1 MLKDKVAIVTGAA
14 SGIGL
19 ATAEMLA
26 KEGARVVL
34 ADINE
39 AQLEAVSAKIG
50 ADALAVDLSKREGCR
65 ELADYTMKQHGR
77 IDILVNVAGIQN
89 VAAVED
95 FPEERWDFM
104 ISLML
109 TAPFLLTKYAWPS
122 MRQNGWGRVINLNSI
137 HGLVA
142 SEFKSAYVSAKHGL
156 MGLTKTAA
164 LEGGPCGITVNSICP
179 AYVRTPLVD
188 NQIEAQ
194 AQNHGISKEEVVSK
208 IMLQKAAIKTML
220 EPETIAAAVKFLCSD
235 AAARQA
241 DAALTERFTSTRTKA
256 HATKTEISARVGRSW
271 IGAWNLLSKRLFA
284 MQFPRA

>member
-65 ELADYTMKQHGR
+65 ELADYAMKQHGR

-89 VAAVED
+89 VASVED

-104 ISLML
+104 IALML

-220 EPETIAAAVKFLCSD
+220 EPETIAEAVKFLCSD
-235 AAARQA
+235 AAANITGTA
-241 DAALTERFTSTRTKA
+241 FTIDGGWTA
-256 HATKTEISARVGRSW
+256 G
-271 IGAWNLLSKRLFA
+271 
-284 MQFPRA
+284 

>member
-65 ELADYTMKQHGR
+65 ELADYAMKQHGR

-89 VAAVED
+89 VASVED

-194 AQNHGISKEEVVSK
+194 AQNHGISKEEVISK

-235 AAARQA
+235 AAANITGTA
-241 DAALTERFTSTRTKA
+241 FTIDGGWTA
-256 HATKTEISARVGRSW
+256 G
-271 IGAWNLLSKRLFA
+271 
-284 MQFPRA
+284 

>member
-89 VAAVED
+89 VASVED

-109 TAPFLLTKYAWPS
+109 T

-220 EPETIAAAVKFLCSD
+220 EPETIAEAVKFLCSD
-235 AAARQA
+235 AAANITGTA
-241 DAALTERFTSTRTKA
+241 FTIDGGWTA
-256 HATKTEISARVGRSW
+256 G
-271 IGAWNLLSKRLFA
+271 
-284 MQFPRA
+284 

>member
-65 ELADYTMKQHGR
+65 ELADYAMKQHGR

-89 VAAVED
+89 VASVED

-194 AQNHGISKEEVVSK
+194 AQNHGISKE
-208 IMLQKAAIKTML
+208 
-220 EPETIAAAVKFLCSD
+220 
-235 AAARQA
+235 
-241 DAALTERFTSTRTKA
+241 
-256 HATKTEISARVGRSW
+256 
-271 IGAWNLLSKRLFA
+271 
-284 MQFPRA
+284 

>member
-19 ATAEMLA
+19 ATAEMLV
-26 KEGARVVL
+26 KEGAHVVM
-34 ADINE
+34 ADVNE
-39 AQLEAVSAKIG
+39 ALLSEAAERIG
-50 ADALAVDLSKREGCR
+50 GDCFPADLSKREGCR
-65 ELADYTMKQHGR
+65 ALVDFALEKYGKT
-77 IDILVNVAGIQN
+77 DILVNVAGIQN
-89 VAAVED
+89 VASVED
-95 FPEERWDFM
+95 FPEDRWDFM

-109 TAPFLLTKYAWPS
+109 TAPFLLTKYTWPS
-122 MRQNGWGRVINLNSI
+122 MKEQGWGRVINLNSI

-164 LEGGPCGITVNSICP
+164 LEGGSCGITVNSICP

-208 IMLQKAAIKTML
+208 IMLQKAAVKTLL
-220 EPETIAAAVKFLCSD
+220 EPETVANVVKFLCSD
-235 AAARQA
+235 SASNITGS
-241 DAALTERFTSTRTKA
+241 ALTIDGGWTA
-256 HATKTEISARVGRSW
+256 G
-271 IGAWNLLSKRLFA
+271 
-284 MQFPRA
+284 

>member
-39 AQLEAVSAKIG
+39 AQLEDVSAKIG

-65 ELADYTMKQHGR
+65 ELADYAMKRHGR

-89 VAAVED
+89 VASVED

-220 EPETIAAAVKFLCSD
+220 EPETIAEAVKFLCSD
-235 AAARQA
+235 AAANITGTA
-241 DAALTERFTSTRTKA
+241 FTIDGGWTA
-256 HATKTEISARVGRSW
+256 G
-271 IGAWNLLSKRLFA
+271 
-284 MQFPRA
+284 

>member
-39 AQLEAVSAKIG
+39 TQLEAVSAKIG

-65 ELADYTMKQHGR
+65 ELADYAMKQHGR

-89 VAAVED
+89 VASVED

-104 ISLML
+104 ISIML

-220 EPETIAAAVKFLCSD
+220 EPETIAEAVKFLCSD
-235 AAARQA
+235 AAANITGTA
-241 DAALTERFTSTRTKA
+241 FTIDGGWTA
-256 HATKTEISARVGRSW
+256 G
-271 IGAWNLLSKRLFA
+271 
-284 MQFPRA
+284 

>member
-26 KEGARVVL
+26 KEGVRVVL

-65 ELADYTMKQHGR
+65 ELADYAMKQHGR

-89 VAAVED
+89 VASVED

-220 EPETIAAAVKFLCSD
+220 EPETIAEAVKFLCSD
-235 AAARQA
+235 AAANITGTA
-241 DAALTERFTSTRTKA
+241 FTIDGGWTA
-256 HATKTEISARVGRSW
+256 G
-271 IGAWNLLSKRLFA
+271 
-284 MQFPRA
+284 

>member
-65 ELADYTMKQHGR
+65 ELADYAMKRHGR

-89 VAAVED
+89 VASVED

-194 AQNHGISKEEVVSK
+194 AQNHRISKEEVVSK

-220 EPETIAAAVKFLCSD
+220 EPETIAEAVKFLCSD
-235 AAARQA
+235 AAANIPGTA
-241 DAALTERFTSTRTKA
+241 FTIDGGWTA
-256 HATKTEISARVGRSW
+256 G
-271 IGAWNLLSKRLFA
+271 
-284 MQFPRA
+284 

>member
-39 AQLEAVSAKIG
+39 AQLEALSAKIG
-50 ADALAVDLSKREGCR
+50 ADALAVDLSKREGCQ
-65 ELADYTMKQHGR
+65 ELADYAMKQHGR

-89 VAAVED
+89 VASVED

-220 EPETIAAAVKFLCSD
+220 EPETIAEAVKFLCSD
-235 AAARQA
+235 AAANITGTA
-241 DAALTERFTSTRTKA
+241 FTIDGGWTA
-256 HATKTEISARVGRSW
+256 G
-271 IGAWNLLSKRLFA
+271 
-284 MQFPRA
+284 

>member
-65 ELADYTMKQHGR
+65 ELADYAMKQHGR

-89 VAAVED
+89 VASVED
-95 FPEERWDFM
+95 FPEDRWDFM

-194 AQNHGISKEEVVSK
+194 AQNHGISKEEVISK

-220 EPETIAAAVKFLCSD
+220 EPETIAEAVKFLCSD
-235 AAARQA
+235 AAANITGTA
-241 DAALTERFTSTRTKA
+241 FTIDGGWTA
-256 HATKTEISARVGRSW
+256 G
-271 IGAWNLLSKRLFA
+271 
-284 MQFPRA
+284 

>member
-65 ELADYTMKQHGR
+65 ELADYAMKQHGR

-89 VAAVED
+89 VASVED

-194 AQNHGISKEEVVSK
+194 AQNHGISKEEVISK

-220 EPETIAAAVKFLCSD
+220 EPETIAEAVKFLCSD
-235 AAARQA
+235 AAANITGTA
-241 DAALTERFTSTRTKA
+241 FTIDGGWTA
-256 HATKTEISARVGRSW
+256 G
-271 IGAWNLLSKRLFA
+271 
-284 MQFPRA
+284 

>member
-50 ADALAVDLSKREGCR
+50 ADALAVDLSKREDCR

-89 VAAVED
+89 VASVED

-164 LEGGPCGITVNSICP
+164 LEGGAYGITVNSICP

-208 IMLQKAAIKTML
+208 IMLQKAAVKKLL
-220 EPETIAAAVKFLCSD
+220 EPETVAEAVKFLCSD
-235 AAARQA
+235 AAANITGSA
-241 DAALTERFTSTRTKA
+241 FTLDGGWTA
-256 HATKTEISARVGRSW
+256 G
-271 IGAWNLLSKRLFA
+271 
-284 MQFPRA
+284 

>member
-65 ELADYTMKQHGR
+65 ELADYAMKQHGR

-89 VAAVED
+89 VASVED

-220 EPETIAAAVKFLCSD
+220 EPETIAEAVKFLCSD
-235 AAARQA
+235 AAASITGTA
-241 DAALTERFTSTRTKA
+241 FTIDGGWTA
-256 HATKTEISARVGRSW
+256 G
-271 IGAWNLLSKRLFA
+271 
-284 MQFPRA
+284 

>member
-65 ELADYTMKQHGR
+65 ELADYAMKQHGR

-89 VAAVED
+89 VASVED
-95 FPEERWDFM
+95 FPEERWEFM

-194 AQNHGISKEEVVSK
+194 AQNHGISKEKVVSK

-220 EPETIAAAVKFLCSD
+220 EPETIAEAVKFLCSD
-235 AAARQA
+235 AAANITGTA
-241 DAALTERFTSTRTKA
+241 FTIDGGWTA
-256 HATKTEISARVGRSW
+256 G
-271 IGAWNLLSKRLFA
+271 
-284 MQFPRA
+284 

>member
-65 ELADYTMKQHGR
+65 ELADYAMKQHGR

-89 VAAVED
+89 VASVED
-95 FPEERWDFM
+95 FPEERWEFM

-194 AQNHGISKEEVVSK
+194 AQNHGISKEEVISK

-220 EPETIAAAVKFLCSD
+220 EPETIAEAVKFLCSD
-235 AAARQA
+235 AAANITGPA
-241 DAALTERFTSTRTKA
+241 FTIDGGWTA
-256 HATKTEISARVGRSW
+256 G
-271 IGAWNLLSKRLFA
+271 
-284 MQFPRA
+284 